1 LKNGKSQ
8 APLHPKLIKTGWFH
22 AWNKPYET
30 QCSASVV
37 NGRLELTN
45 KSTKVLQLLAFPSLA
60 VGYGHRVLCPCHFGL
75 AHNHW
80 PQIGLVQISW
90 TISLYIYTVHIY
102 IYTLQCYGQCLGC
115 NDCPTN
121 HLWFLHC
128 LGSAS
133 VQIDIQQRENHLLAK
148 FSWSPKPW
156 SSKMIHLGHQMG
168 DNYLKLRCLCLFFWC
183 EPEWSSISM
192 WWLWGFHIQ

>member
-1 LKNGKSQ
+1 MDTHAKVKWRLGNSNPHFQGAIYGTGPLEALKNGKSQ

-102 IYTLQCYGQCLGC
+102 IPC
-115 NDCPTN
+115 NVM
-121 HLWFLHC
+121 
-128 LGSAS
+128 AS
-133 VQIDIQQRENHLLAK
+133 VWAVTIVLPIIYG
-148 FSWSPKPW
+148 FSTA
-156 SSKMIHLGHQMG
+156 
-168 DNYLKLRCLCLFFWC
+168 
-183 EPEWSSISM
+183 
-192 WWLWGFHIQ
+192 